1 VQPLQWLDGAAQP
14 VASSTVPVF
23 TTCDADAVPQHDC
36 MGRDATRRCLTELL
50 DQREAAG
57 EAEPLEIDVTESASV
72 LWQRMI

>member
-1 VQPLQWLDGAAQP
+1 
-14 VASSTVPVF
+14 
-23 TTCDADAVPQHDC
+23 